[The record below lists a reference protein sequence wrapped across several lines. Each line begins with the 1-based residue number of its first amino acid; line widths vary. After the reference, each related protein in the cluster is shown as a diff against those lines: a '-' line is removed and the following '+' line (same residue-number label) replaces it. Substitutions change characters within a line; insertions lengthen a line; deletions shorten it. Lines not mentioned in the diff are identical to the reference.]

1 MARIKGKNEVTLMS
15 FTVFLSKS
23 AEKGLARADQKIK
36 LRLGLAIDEL
46 ESNPVPSSRFDVA
59 KIKGSK

>member
-1 MARIKGKNEVTLMS
+1 MS

-46 ESNPVPSSRFDVA
+46 ESNSVPSSRFDVA

>member
-46 ESNPVPSSRFDVA
+46 ESNSVPSSRFDVA

>member
-1 MARIKGKNEVTLMS
+1 LARIKGKNEVTLMS

-46 ESNPVPSSRFDVA
+46 ESNSVPSSRFDVA